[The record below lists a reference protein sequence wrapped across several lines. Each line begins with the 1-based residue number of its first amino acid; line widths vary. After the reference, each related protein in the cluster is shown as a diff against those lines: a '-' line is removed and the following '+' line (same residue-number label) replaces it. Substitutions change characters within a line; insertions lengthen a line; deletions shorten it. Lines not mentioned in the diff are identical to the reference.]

1 MSPKKQTRSEVSFE
15 QASARLDAIVA
26 EIERPE
32 TGLETMI
39 SLVEEGLGL
48 IRSSRR
54 MLEEAELRIRR
65 LEEQPAPPSDEEATH
80 PVQDD
85 GFSLL

>member
-1 MSPKKQTRSEVSFE
+1 MCAKKTGTAPMSFE

-26 EIERPE
+26 AIEQPD

-39 SLVEEGLGL
+39 TLVEEGLGL
-48 IRSSRR
+48 IRSSRA
-54 MLEEAELRIRR
+54 MLAEAELKIRK
-65 LEEQPAPPSDEEATH
+65 LEEQPTPVTRPATT
-80 PVQDD
+80 QDD

>member
-1 MSPKKQTRSEVSFE
+1 MSPKKQTAAPMSFE
-15 QASARLDAIVA
+15 QASARLDAIVSA
-26 EIERPE
+26 MEQPE
-32 TGLETMI
+32 TGLETML
-39 SLVEEGLGL
+39 SLVEEGLSL

-65 LEEQPAPPSDEEATH
+65 LEEQPQEPAAAPTH
-80 PVQDD
+80 TQSQDD

>member
-1 MSPKKQTRSEVSFE
+1 MCAKKNSSSGMSFE

-26 EIERPE
+26 AIEQPD

-39 SLVEEGLGL
+39 ALVEEGLGL
-48 IRSSRR
+48 IRSSRA
-54 MLEEAELRIRR
+54 MLAEAELKIRK
-65 LEEQPAPPSDEEATH
+65 LEEQPSAAPTPTT
-80 PVQDD
+80 QDD